1 MRRLS
6 VGQRLYFSVMAVF
19 LIFAAGF
26 IIFQQIRE
34 RQYKVE
40 LFNTRLQDFN
50 RMLFLD
56 MLEKGTWQDSTLQAY
71 IDRRNIKGIRV
82 TLIRPDGRVIFDNK
96 KKDYLKFANHKGR
109 PEVRQALSTGQGF
122 AVERNSTTTKVDY
135 FYSATYFRSR
145 HLIVRSAMPY
155 DNDLV
160 RQLSAD
166 SHFLWFALLAI
177 VILTWVL
184 YRFTHRLGQNISNLR
199 SFAKRVDHNESVD
212 SEDLIEFPN
221 DELGEIAERI
231 IKLYKRLQ
239 TTQKEQDVLKRQLT
253 QNVAHELKTP
263 VASIQGY
270 LETIIN
276 YPDAPEATKKQFVDR
291 CYAQAQ
297 RLTSLLRDIS
307 TLNRIDDAP
316 DLMGKEEVVD
326 IMELVRGI
334 EKDVNLQLQERHMK
348 FDNQMPERVL
358 VHGNRSLLYSIF
370 RNLTDNAINYAG
382 EHTTITLRA
391 QLDDDDNIAG
401 LPQRWKFSFS
411 DNGVGVPAEHLPR
424 LFERFYRVDKARSR
438 EKGGTGLG
446 LSIVH
451 QLVLLHGG
459 AINALMDTVGGFTA
473 SVAHGELRYVV
484 TRSADVHYV
493 RPLMGSRMDVRCE
506 VIKAG
511 KQTCLVRA
519 EALDDEGRLCT
530 EGLLEFFYVSD

>member
-1 MRRLS
+1 M
-6 VGQRLYFSVMAVF
+6 MAVF

-26 IIFQQIRE
+26 FIFQQIRE

-71 IDRRNIKGIRV
+71 IDRRNFKGIRV

-109 PEVRQALSTGQGF
+109 PEVRRALSTGQGF

-253 QNVAHELKTP
+253 QNVAHELK
-263 VASIQGY
+263 
-270 LETIIN
+270 
-276 YPDAPEATKKQFVDR
+276 
-291 CYAQAQ
+291 
-297 RLTSLLRDIS
+297 
-307 TLNRIDDAP
+307 
-316 DLMGKEEVVD
+316 
-326 IMELVRGI
+326 
-334 EKDVNLQLQERHMK
+334 
-348 FDNQMPERVL
+348 
-358 VHGNRSLLYSIF
+358 
-370 RNLTDNAINYAG
+370 
-382 EHTTITLRA
+382 
-391 QLDDDDNIAG
+391 
-401 LPQRWKFSFS
+401 
-411 DNGVGVPAEHLPR
+411 
-424 LFERFYRVDKARSR
+424 
-438 EKGGTGLG
+438 
-446 LSIVH
+446 
-451 QLVLLHGG
+451 
-459 AINALMDTVGGFTA
+459 
-473 SVAHGELRYVV
+473 
-484 TRSADVHYV
+484 
-493 RPLMGSRMDVRCE
+493 
-506 VIKAG
+506 
-511 KQTCLVRA
+511 
-519 EALDDEGRLCT
+519 
-530 EGLLEFFYVSD
+530 